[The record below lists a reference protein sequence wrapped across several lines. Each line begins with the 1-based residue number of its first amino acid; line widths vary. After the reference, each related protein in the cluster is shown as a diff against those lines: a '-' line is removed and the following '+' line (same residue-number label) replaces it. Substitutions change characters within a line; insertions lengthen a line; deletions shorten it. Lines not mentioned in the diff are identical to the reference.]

1 MAVFDIGRLA
11 KGGKKKKK
19 WNFLLLPLLAL
30 GVGFFSSFLVKDQI
44 AAFAP
49 LQAQIPLSPPS
60 ALFPVVWTILYIL
73 MGISLALVLYQ
84 QPYSSNAITIWVAQ
98 LAVNFFWSLLFFG
111 KQWYLASFLWL
122 ILLWWLI
129 VTMISVFYT
138 FSPLAAKL
146 QIPYLLWVTFAGY
159 LNFATF
165 LLSRA

>member
-1 MAVFDIGRLA
+1 M
-11 KGGKKKKK
+11 KK

-84 QPYSSNAITIWVAQ
+84 QPYSSNAITNWVAR
-98 LAVNFFWSLLFFG
+98 
-111 KQWYLASFLWL
+111 
-122 ILLWWLI
+122 LI

-138 FSPLAAKL
+138 VSPLAAKL

>member
-1 MAVFDIGRLA
+1 M
-11 KGGKKKKK
+11 
-19 WNFLLLPLLAL
+19 
-30 GVGFFSSFLVKDQI
+30 
-44 AAFAP
+44 
-49 LQAQIPLSPPS
+49 
-60 ALFPVVWTILYIL
+60 
-73 MGISLALVLYQ
+73 
-84 QPYSSNAITIWVAQ
+84 TIWVAQ

-138 FSPLAAKL
+138 VSPLAAKL